1 MESVPDLLTVAEA
14 ARILRIG
21 KTRAYDMAKQHQV
34 TGGATGLPV
43 VKVGK
48 LLRFHGSGLEAFM
61 GTAIT
66 AIPNAAHGHDPSP
79 TRTAA

>member
-48 LLRFHGSGLEAFM
+48 LLRVPRERLEAFM

-66 AIPNAAHGHDPSP
+66 AIPNDANGHDPSP
-79 TRTAA
+79 AKTAA